1 MEEIRKRPVTRSED
15 SELLEGRHMLS
26 VSLSTQVL
34 GTCGAGP
41 VDLVYCG

>member
-1 MEEIRKRPVTRSED
+1 MEEIRKRPVTRSE
-15 SELLEGRHMLS
+15 LLEGRHMLS
-26 VSLSTQVL
+26 ISLSTQVL